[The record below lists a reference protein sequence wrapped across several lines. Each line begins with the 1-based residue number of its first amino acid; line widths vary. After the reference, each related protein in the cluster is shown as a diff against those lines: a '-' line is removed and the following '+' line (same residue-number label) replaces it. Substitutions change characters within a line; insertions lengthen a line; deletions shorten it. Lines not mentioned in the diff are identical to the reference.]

1 MPARLIALLFL
12 ATSMGNVLGV
22 MWTKPFLMPLLLAW
36 ALTIMYSQRLSGAW
50 RLWLVAALF
59 SAWLGDIALMVTGE
73 TWFLIGLGAFA
84 AAQIFYIVMF
94 HSIPGIDLVRAWKIA
109 VIPYLCYWVLMNFL
123 ITPGDLRVPVL
134 IYSALILGMAI
145 SALNS
150 ALRFPSPWRFLP
162 ALGAASFVVS
172 DTLIALE
179 EFNGLQVFPGVI
191 MATYLVGQ
199 TLIVMGVVMGQAIKG
214 QAPTCST
221 SRNR

>member
-1 MPARLIALLFL
+1 
-12 ATSMGNVLGV
+12 
-22 MWTKPFLMPLLLAW
+22 
-36 ALTIMYSQRLSGAW
+36 MYSQRLSGAW
-50 RLWLVAALF
+50 RLWLVAALSF
-59 SAWLGDIALMVTGE
+59 SWLGDIAV
-73 TWFLIGLGAFA
+73 
-84 AAQIFYIVMF
+84 AQIFYIVMF
-94 HSIPGIDLVRAWKIA
+94 QSIPGIDLVRAWKIA
-109 VIPYLCYWVLMNFL
+109 VIPNLGHWVLMNFL

-134 IYSALILGMAI
+134 IYSASDLGMAI

-162 ALGAASFVVS
+162 ALGAASFAFS

-179 EFNGLQVFPGVI
+179 EFNGIQVFPGEI

-199 TLIVMGVVMGQAIKG
+199 TFIVMGVVKG